1 MLDVRYSTRFKKDFK
16 TCVKRGLDVS
26 LFQKA
31 VDTLRIPAP
40 LPEKNREHNLSGNY
54 AARLAVDLPANRHG
68 TIALSDR
75 HSRGSIRNVK
85 PPVSCPSVYA
95 HPITSSLCNSVNVM
109 YRYTSCSPVFHIH
122 LFMTITSPV
131 ASTPKSSLQTNG

>member
-1 MLDVRYSTRFKKDFK
+1 MLDVRYSTRLKKDFK

-31 VDTLRIPAP
+31 V
-40 LPEKNREHNLSGNY
+40 EKLCRLQRMSS